1 MLLNK
6 KPEILMEGIKNA
18 VTIEY
23 TLHFDQSSP
32 VTHDVVF
39 LPEPINMLS
48 EGGKQG
54 GQKEEYT

>member
-1 MLLNK
+1 
-6 KPEILMEGIKNA
+6 MEGIKDA

-23 TLHFDQSSP
+23 ALDFDQSSP
-32 VTHDVVF
+32 ETQDVVF